1 MSAKGSKLSIYGA
14 ILANVAIAVSKFFA
28 ASYTGSSAMVSEG
41 IHSLVDSSNGLLL
54 LFGIKRSE
62 KPADKTHPFG
72 YGMEI
77 YFWSFVVAILIFALG
92 GGIAIYEGIHHIIE
106 PVAVAN
112 ANVNYLVLSLAI
124 LFEGTSLFVALREFK
139 KNNGKFGLI
148 KSMKRSKDSST
159 FTIIIEEIGA
169 IVGLV
174 VALIGVA
181 IGDFLGWPY
190 ADGSASVIIGLIL
203 TGMAFFLAME
213 TKALLIGE
221 SMDEESLAILTSIL
235 DANSKIEEY
244 GHIRSVHFGP
254 TGVMVGVDIHFLN
267 QFSLEQVEEEIVQIE
282 TQFKEKL
289 PMVKHVFIEVK
300 EVVTE
305 A

>member
-14 ILANVAIAVSKFFA
+14 ILANLAIAISKFFA

-41 IHSLVDSSNGLLL
+41 IHSLVDTSNGLLL
-54 LFGIKRSE
+54 LLGIKRSE
-62 KPADKTHPFG
+62 RPADKSHPFG

-106 PVAVAN
+106 PVEVAN
-112 ANVNYLVLSLAI
+112 VNVNYLVLSLAI

-139 KNNGKFGLI
+139 KSNGKFGLI
-148 KSMKRSKDSST
+148 KSMKKSKDSST

-169 IVGLV
+169 IAGLV

-181 IGDFLGWPY
+181 IGDIWGIPM
-190 ADGSASVIIGLIL
+190 ADGVASVIIGLIL
-203 TGMAFFLAME
+203 TGMAIFLVIE

-221 SMDEESLAILTSIL
+221 SMNEESLETLNAILAKS
-235 DANSKIEEY
+235 SKIEEV
-244 GHIRSVHFGP
+244 GQVRTVHFGP
-254 TGVMVGVDIHFLN
+254 TGVMVGADVHFFN
-267 QFSLEQVEEEIVQIE
+267 QFSIENIEDEIVAIE
-282 TQFKEKL
+282 EDIKAQL
-289 PMVKHVFIEVK
+289 PEVKHVFIEVK
-300 EVVTE
+300 EIIT
-305 A
+305 AD